1 MLYKCHR
8 FYRSCYDAEMILA
21 AFAGSARQETDLEA
35 LTGQLLEVVQSS
47 LQPESASIWLKGTGR
62 EGAR

>member
-8 FYRSCYDAEMILA
+8 FYRSRYDAEMILA
-21 AFAGSARQETDLEA
+21 AFAETARQETDLEA

-47 LQPESASIWLKGTGR
+47 LQPESVSLWLKGKER
-62 EGAR
+62 EGVR